1 MDAKLWDDGVV
12 LPTFLNAVKQG
23 LLEPVF
29 GIWTGS
35 VEGKDGAEV
44 SFGQLDT
51 SRYSG
56 ELSCSPLV
64 STEYYQ
70 VEMTGVGPTECQK
83 ERCTA
88 IIDSGTSLVYGPGE
102 NIRAINQIIGES
114 KSEITVYGITY
125 RGWDISSI
133 RHGV

>member
-1 MDAKLWDDGVV
+1 M
-12 LPTFLNAVKQG
+12 
-23 LLEPVF
+23 
-29 GIWTGS
+29 
-35 VEGKDGAEV
+35 
-44 SFGQLDT
+44 
-51 SRYSG
+51 
-56 ELSCSPLV
+56 

-102 NIRAINQIIGES
+102 NIRAINQIIGEY